1 MDCVLKESKE
11 RPTIF
16 HTSMTSIAQMFSK
29 CHSAYEWN
37 WETVSSLL
45 FHNFAFFLM
54 SFSLTI
60 VCVCVVSVCYIGL
73 YGLSVTQ
80 RESDM
85 NTIDPE
91 NQNRFDFAKCTL
103 SQKKNPMPKYEN
115 EKRKFIMTSVQTLP
129 FAVCEHL
136 VLVAM
141 GGGGGQVRVKCPKG
155 NVECLRP
162 RFLASHI
169 STEKWFGE
177 KVFRRLFFL
186 FCLAI
191 KYVICQMMMI
201 RTTSNW

>member
-85 NTIDPE
+85 NTIGPE

-103 SQKKNPMPKYEN
+103 SQRKTRCRNMRMKNGNSSWRLYKHCLSLCVSIWYWWQWAVVVVKWELNVQREMLNAFGRVFLHLTFQRRNDLVKKC
-115 EKRKFIMTSVQTLP
+115 FVG
-129 FAVCEHL
+129 C
-136 VLVAM
+136 
-141 GGGGGQVRVKCPKG
+141 
-155 NVECLRP
+155 
-162 RFLASHI
+162 
-169 STEKWFGE
+169 
-177 KVFRRLFFL
+177 FFY
-186 FCLAI
+186 F
-191 KYVICQMMMI
+191 VWP
-201 RTTSNW
+201 SNT

>member
-54 SFSLTI
+54 SFSLAI

-73 YGLSVTQ
+73 WLIGHSA
-80 RESDM
+80 RERHEYNWPRKPKSIWFCQM
-85 NTIDPE
+85 HIVPE
-91 NQNRFDFAKCTL
+91 
-103 SQKKNPMPKYEN
+103 KNPMPKYEN

-155 NVECLRP
+155 NVECLWP

-177 KVFRRLFFL
+177 KVFRRL
-186 FCLAI
+186 
-191 KYVICQMMMI
+191 
-201 RTTSNW
+201 